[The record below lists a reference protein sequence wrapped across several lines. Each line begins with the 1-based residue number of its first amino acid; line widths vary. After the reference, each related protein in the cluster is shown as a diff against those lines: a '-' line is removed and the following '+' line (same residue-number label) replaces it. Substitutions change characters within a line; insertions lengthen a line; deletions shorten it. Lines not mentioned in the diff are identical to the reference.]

1 MVISNS
7 LLYENRSISSNELF
21 DKINK
26 CKLPYFYKSE
36 VVKYTNVGAV
46 TCTIICGNKYKIKSN
61 TSDDVVE
68 VVLR

>member
-7 LLYENRSISSNELF
+7 LVYENRSSSACDLF

-46 TCTIICGNKYKIKSN
+46 TCTNICGNKYKIKSN